1 MTREGPERPGRPRR
15 RDLLRAVAGAGAA
28 SLAGCSVLGGSGDG
42 NGNGDGADAPA
53 ATPAGEDRAR
63 ELAERFAPR
72 LYFDSAELWF
82 PTDPRPYASDS
93 DGETVVDGFDA
104 MNGYTRRRKEES
116 GLPDP
121 TVFFRAVEYDDAPL
135 VVAQFWLYAA
145 FDQFTTNF
153 HWHDWELLQV
163 FVDTDS
169 GAPVLYDASSHS
181 RSVPNNEFLDPGER
195 RPRLL
200 SELGSHSSAL
210 SINDRPEQ
218 FDRYLDGGDIAD
230 VTNSALDAGGVLE
243 GLPVAYGLP
252 RDEGFRLP
260 YVVPELDGAPL
271 YDHERLPDV
280 ERSDLVPPE
289 LTVRSFDA
297 LDALPTD
304 LPARETGVVLDHEG
318 DADATYS
325 LVPMAEV
332 EDVTEFTGP
341 QLSFEFAVPGFIE
354 DAVASHITSVGT
366 PWSQP
371 RYTDPVADV
380 TDPTH
385 RAALAER
392 YEAIEPG
399 GPLATIAAGISEAV
413 ESADA
418 PDGEGLT
425 TQSTTVEAVALLEST
440 PVAMPTFRGAAVLRE
455 VPAGDHRLTVNAAGA
470 APHSERVVAGESAEA
485 TVAGV
490 EGEIP
495 LVARRDAVRLG
506 VDADGAEASLER
518 LAVEDDFAGRLYDAP
533 LDGPDA
539 VYVHRGGAFTTE
551 VEDTDGELGAFRVN
565 PADEA
570 EVTIDR
576 PETGKASLASFLA
589 DISNETAAAVRG
601 VSEESDD
608 SEDGNTTTSGGGSSG
623 PPDGDPGPVRGLA
636 RALEAVASAAGRAA
650 EAAQAGDGAAADRR
664 LEAVTNGLETV
675 ADRLAEARE
684 DLPGG
689 VGRATERRLEQARTR
704 SEQAIAAG
712 KL

>member
-1 MTREGPERPGRPRR
+1 MTRERSGRPGRPRR
-15 RDLLRAVAGAGAA
+15 RDLLRAAAGAGAA
-28 SLAGCSVLGGSGDG
+28 ALAGCSALGGGGDG
-42 NGNGDGADAPA
+42 GDAT
-53 ATPAGEDRAR
+53 ATPTGENRAR

-72 LYFDSAELWF
+72 LYYDSAELWF
-82 PTDPRPYASDS
+82 PTDPRPYTAERDS
-93 DGETVVDGFDA
+93 ETVVDGFEA
-104 MNGYTRRRKEES
+104 LNGYTRRRNEER

-121 TVFFRAVEYDDAPL
+121 TVFFRALEYDDAPL
-135 VVAQFWLYAA
+135 AVVQFWLYGA

-163 FVDTDS
+163 FLDTDTDE
-169 GAPVLYDASSHS
+169 PVLYDASSHS

-210 SINDRPEQ
+210 SVNDRPEQ
-218 FDRYLDGGDIAD
+218 FDRYLDGGTIAD
-230 VTNSALDAGGVLE
+230 VTNSALEAGGALE

-260 YVVPELDGAPL
+260 FVVPELDGAPL

-304 LPARETGVVLDHEG
+304 LPARETGLVLDHEDG
-318 DADATYS
+318 AADADATYG
-325 LVPMAEV
+325 LVRMAEL
-332 EDVTEFTGP
+332 EDIDAFTGP
-341 QLSFEFAVPGFIE
+341 QLSFEFAVPGFLE
-354 DAVASHITSVGT
+354 DAAASHITSVDP

-392 YEAIEPG
+392 YDAVDPG
-399 GPLATIAAGISEAV
+399 GPLATIAAGVSEAV
-413 ESADA
+413 ASPDA

-425 TQSTTVEAVALLEST
+425 TQETGVEAVALLQSD
-440 PVAMPTFRGAAVLRE
+440 PVAVPTFRGAAVLRD
-455 VPAGDHRLTVNAAGA
+455 VPPGDHRLTVNAAGA
-470 APHSERVVAGESAEA
+470 APHSETVAASDGA

-490 EGEIP
+490 GGEIP
-495 LVARRDAVRLG
+495 LVARRNAVRLG
-506 VDADGAEASLER
+506 VDADGAAATLER

-533 LDGPDA
+533 LEGPDA
-539 VYVHRGGAFTTE
+539 VYVHRDGAFTAE
-551 VEDTDGELGAFRVN
+551 VEDTDGELGAYRVT

-570 EVTIDR
+570 ELTVDR
-576 PETGKASLASFLA
+576 PETGTASLASFLA
-589 DISNETAAAVRG
+589 EISAETAASVRAVA
-601 VSEESDD
+601 DD
-608 SEDGNTTTSGGGSSG
+608 GDDETDGEGNGTGGGTG
-623 PPDGDPGPVRGLA
+623 PPAGDPGPVRGLA
-636 RALEAVASAAGRAA
+636 RALEAVASNAGRAA
-650 EAAQAGDGAAADRR
+650 EAARSGDGAAADRR
-664 LEAVTNGLETV
+664 LAAVTTGLETV
-675 ADRLAEARE
+675 AERLAEARE
-684 DLPGG
+684 GLPGPR
-689 VGRATERRLEQARTR
+689 GRATERRLEQARTR
-704 SEQAIAAG
+704 AEQALAAG